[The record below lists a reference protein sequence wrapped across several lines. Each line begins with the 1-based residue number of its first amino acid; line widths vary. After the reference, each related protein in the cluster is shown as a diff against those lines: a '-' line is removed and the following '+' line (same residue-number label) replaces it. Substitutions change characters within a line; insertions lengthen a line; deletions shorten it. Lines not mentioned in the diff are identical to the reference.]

1 MKRRDLM
8 RQSFWFLRMTVL
20 SCLAL
25 LTQNSRAANCSFRTV
40 NAVSFGIYNVYATT
54 PNNNGVGSLSIRCQN
69 GAGSFVVS
77 LSKGQGNSYT
87 PRVMKSGT
95 NLLNY
100 NLYTTTARTTIWGD
114 GSSGTA
120 TRVATGNAT
129 TTLSVFGQ
137 IPAGQDAA
145 VGAYVDTII
154 ATVNF

>member
-1 MKRRDLM
+1 
-8 RQSFWFLRMTVL
+8 VL
-20 SCLAL
+20 ASNA
-25 LTQNSRAANCSFRTV
+25 RAANCNFQTV
-40 NAVSFGIYNVYATT
+40 TAVSFGTYNVYATT
-54 PNNNGVGSLSIRCQN
+54 PNNNGVGSLAIRCQA

-77 LSKGQGNSYT
+77 LSKGQGNSYS

-100 NLYTTTARTTIWGD
+100 NLYTTTARTTVWGD
-114 GSSGTA
+114 GSSGTG
-120 TRVATGNAT
+120 TRVATGNTT

-145 VGAYVDTII
+145 VGTYVDTII